1 VLDRFWAPALAA
13 PSPVLLCISPVP
25 VYGLHPD
32 VEIGKR
38 LASGPEDF
46 IALPQNFV
54 GGGDV
59 LALGR
64 MTSMFADM
72 RHRYRI
78 RLGNEVSFHDL
89 RDSPSVLIGYSYTKW
104 NELNR
109 GLRFLIDTSQRPP
122 LITDNGQPTQWALTN
137 LKADRSTDEDYAIV
151 SRLLHPDTSE
161 LLVVIA
167 GITQYGSEA
176 ASELV
181 TDPVRLEAALHGLP
195 EGWEKK
201 NVELVLRVRVISGA
215 PGSSTVV
222 ARHIW

>member
-13 PSPVLLCISPVP
+13 SSPVLLCISPVP

-32 VEIGKR
+32 VEASKR
-38 LASGPEDF
+38 PPSGPEDF
-46 IALPQNFV
+46 VALPQNFV
-54 GGGDV
+54 GSGDV

-64 MTSMFADM
+64 VTSMFANM
-72 RHRYRI
+72 RHKYRI
-78 RLGNEVSFHDL
+78 RLGDEVSFHDL

-109 GLRFLIDTSQRPP
+109 GLRFLIDTSRSPP
-122 LITDNGQPTQWALTN
+122 RITDKGQPTQWALTN

-151 SRLLHPDTSE
+151 SRLLRSDTSE

-167 GITQYGSEA
+167 GITRYGSEA
-176 ASELV
+176 ASDLV
-181 TDPVRLEAALHGLP
+181 TDPDRLESALQGLP
-195 EGWEKK
+195 AGWEKK
-201 NVELVLRVRVISGA
+201 NLELVLHVRVISGA

-222 ARHIW
+222 AKHIW